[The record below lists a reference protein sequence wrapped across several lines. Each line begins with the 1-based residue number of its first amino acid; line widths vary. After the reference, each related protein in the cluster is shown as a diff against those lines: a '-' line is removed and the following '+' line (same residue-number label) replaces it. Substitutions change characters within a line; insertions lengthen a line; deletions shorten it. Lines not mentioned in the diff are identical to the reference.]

1 MKKRTTIILSC
12 LTLVAC
18 GGGSSAIS
26 CDQEY
31 WDGTIG
37 TCLPEGWE
45 VIDSETLYQR
55 GVPEETIVAFQSS
68 ESLSGQ
74 FPTVAVTREKL
85 ASVVEP
91 KTYSDANIRSIQV
104 IDGYEHVDTRDFA
117 IAGED
122 VSLHIFTAQPIEGE
136 PRRRFYQVS
145 TTYGDTGYTVT
156 GVSPVSIGKEL
167 EDKLLLMIGQVVF
180 EEPQT
185 EE

>member
-1 MKKRTTIILSC
+1 MTTRSFVLSAC
-12 LTLVAC
+12 FLLTAC
-18 GGGSSAIS
+18 GGGGSEVA
-26 CDQEY
+26 CEQQY

-55 GVPEETIVAFQSS
+55 GVPEETIVAFQAS

-85 ASVVEP
+85 ANAVDP
-91 KTYSDANIRSIQV
+91 MQYSSANIRSIEV
-104 IDGYEHVDTRDFA
+104 IDGYEHLDTRD
-117 IAGED
+117 IDIGETS
-122 VSLHIFTAQPIEGE
+122 VSMHIFTAQPIEGE

-145 TTYGDTGYTVT
+145 TTDGENGFTLT
-156 GVSPVSIGKEL
+156 GVSPVSITKEV
-167 EDKLLLMIGQVVF
+167 EDQLLLIIGQVVF
-180 EEPQT
+180 EEPET